1 MALFLSCYVSHINR
15 VGAQWRKKGK
25 CRKGDKCP
33 FRHPVKATPAGSLEG
48 AFAND
53 GRSNNSG
60 GGGGVVVGSNPVKR
74 RRIDGNTLVLAKKAM
89 KRAQEQTG
97 ALERDE
103 GTLPFLKE

>member
-1 MALFLSCYVSHINR
+1 MSRIAR

-33 FRHPVKATPAGSLEG
+33 FGHPVKTTPEGSLEG

-53 GRSNNSG
+53 GSSNSNGGG
-60 GGGGVVVGSNPVKR
+60 GGGGVGSSQVKR

-97 ALERDE
+97 ALEGDE
-103 GTLPFLKE
+103 GALLFLNE